1 MSGLKER
8 MKRRPVA
15 WFFGLSMAIAVAVIP
30 LFLIIGADAKI
41 SAALEESGIPRRT
54 DFVTIFRLAIAEPQ
68 AIPGLALSVAQ
79 PFSPDLAAF
88 AVAAVAFG
96 TVGVRRILLGY
107 RFWSGEVG
115 RRRGL
120 KAWGAMVLVFV
131 SMSFATAGLHA
142 LFMPEGTWGWDPGEI
157 FSWGLPL
164 MLLVALF
171 LDVGAVS
178 EETGWRGF
186 ALPILQDRM
195 TPLAASLVLGA
206 MWAVWHF
213 PVKFDNLF
221 YGLQGALALY
231 GLLVVRFVFLSI
243 VVTYF
248 YNRTGGSTLIAV
260 AMHGLHND
268 AVGFMGSITGQGLRP
283 YLISEIDLLVPI
295 VAVAVSLFFLSGR
308 RLGLTKGS
316 KDERAQGAVRPN
328 EAAVGSTPS

>member
-1 MSGLKER
+1 MKGLRER
-8 MKRRPVA
+8 MRRRPVA

-30 LFLIIGADAKI
+30 LFLVTGADAQI
-41 SAALEESGIPRRT
+41 AAALERSGIPLRT

-68 AIPGLALSVAQ
+68 AIPALALSVAQ
-79 PFSPDLAAF
+79 PFSPDIAAF

-96 TVGVRRILLGY
+96 AVGVRRILRGY

-115 RRRGL
+115 WRRGL

-131 SMSFATAGLHA
+131 GMSFATAGLHA
-142 LFMPEGTWGWDPGEI
+142 LFMPEGTWEWKPGAI
-157 FSWGLPL
+157 FSWSLPL
-164 MLLVALF
+164 ALLVAMF

-186 ALPILQDRM
+186 ALPLLQNRM
-195 TPLAASLVLGA
+195 TSLAASLILGL

-248 YNRTGGSTLIAV
+248 YNRVGGSTLIAI

-268 AVGFMGSITGQGLRP
+268 AVGFMGRLTGEGLTP
-283 YLISEIDLLVPI
+283 YVVSEINLLAPI
-295 VAVAVSLFFLSGR
+295 VAVAAGLLVLSGR
-308 RLGLTKGS
+308 HLGLAKGA
-316 KDERAQGAVRPN
+316 KGEEPQNAV
-328 EAAVGSTPS
+328 EPS